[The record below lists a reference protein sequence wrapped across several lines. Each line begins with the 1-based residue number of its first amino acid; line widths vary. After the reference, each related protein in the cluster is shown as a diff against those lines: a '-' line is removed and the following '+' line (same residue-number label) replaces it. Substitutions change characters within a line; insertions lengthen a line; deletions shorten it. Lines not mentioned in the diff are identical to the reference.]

1 MIIQVIDQG
10 EGFSEKMLKYGKE
23 QLSMG
28 NESRTKNG
36 HHGLGLYIAD
46 TIIKKHNGELIL
58 SNSVN
63 GGGKVIVKIPLLYK

>member
-1 MIIQVIDQG
+1 
-10 EGFSEKMLKYGKE
+10 MLKDGKN

-28 NESRTKNG
+28 NESRKRNG
-36 HHGLGLYIAD
+36 
-46 TIIKKHNGELIL
+46 KLIL

>member
-1 MIIQVIDQG
+1 MIEIIDQG
-10 EGFSEKMLKYGKE
+10 EGFSKKMLKDGKNQLLMGKE
-23 QLSMG
+23 
-28 NESRTKNG
+28 SRKRNG